1 MPEELVRV
9 QHGEPIKMSSL
20 KTTHFYLF
28 SVFNYFRMEKKI
40 LKLKKYFYE
49 KIFKKKYD
57 IFIYNCF

>member
-1 MPEELVRV
+1 
-9 QHGEPIKMSSL
+9 
-20 KTTHFYLF
+20 
-28 SVFNYFRMEKKI
+28 MEKKI